1 MSTDKE
7 KLIFLYVGA
16 EKGVPGSEEPGRQL
30 MMHRS
35 QRKISLVRAGR

>member
-30 MMHRS
+30 MHGS
-35 QRKISLVRAGR
+35 QHKIFFVRAGM